1 MITTIQIRNNIKKQL
16 QLLKEENQSFED
28 VIVSLLEERE
38 KHKEKNI
45 DLIQTEAKE
54 LNSINTEISK
64 NLEDVEDI
72 GGEVVKW

>member
-16 QLLKEENQSFED
+16 QLLKDENQTFED
-28 VIVSLLEERE
+28 VIISLLEERE

-54 LNSINTEISK
+54 LNSINTDISK

-72 GGEVVKW
+72 GGEIVKW

>member
-16 QLLKEENQSFED
+16 WLLKDENQTFED
-28 VIVSLLEERE
+28 VIISLLEERE

-54 LNSINTEISK
+54 LNSINTDISK

-72 GGEVVKW
+72 GGEIVKW